1 MQKKMRKEDGNKR
14 VNYRDVQ
21 KGQNMQQEMEKYELI
36 TKVIKFFNT
45 SNHKSY
51 SFPSDVARGVAEM

>member
-1 MQKKMRKEDGNKR
+1 MRKEDGNKR

-45 SNHKSY
+45 SNYKSY